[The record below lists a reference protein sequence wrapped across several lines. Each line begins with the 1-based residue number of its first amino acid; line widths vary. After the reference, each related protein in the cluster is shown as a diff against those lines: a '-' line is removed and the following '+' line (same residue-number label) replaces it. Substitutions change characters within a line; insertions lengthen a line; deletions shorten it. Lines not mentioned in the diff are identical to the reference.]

1 VSAAEFTLPAYAKI
15 NLGLRVHGRRE
26 DGYHELT
33 TAFQTISLHDNLAFQ
48 NLPDGRLELA
58 CSDPEIPADESN
70 LVMRAAVA
78 LRERYGVG
86 RGARVELQKVVPAGG
101 GLGGGSS
108 DAAVTLLG
116 LANLWE
122 VETDARE
129 LAEIGARLGADVPFF
144 LTGGTALGTGTGTEI
159 KPLEDA
165 PKMHL
170 VVVTPGVKVSTAE
183 AYKALGARA
192 LTKDEAAANLSV
204 SRTEADF
211 SVSHS
216 GVMSNDFEP
225 VVVRLYPEI
234 GRATEALAE
243 AGAGVT
249 LLSGSGSSV
258 FGVFESKGEA
268 GGARAALKPERGWR
282 VFACETLTRAEYLA
296 ALGRSAAVLRP
307 VRGA

>member
-1 VSAAEFTLPAYAKI
+1 MSAAEFTLPAFAKI

-33 TAFQTISLHDNLAFQ
+33 TVFQTISLHDRLAFQ
-48 NLPDGRLELA
+48 PLSNGKLELV
-58 CSDPEIPADESN
+58 CSDPEIPTDEGN
-70 LVMRAAVA
+70 LVIRAASA
-78 LRERYGVG
+78 LRGRYGV
-86 RGARVELQKVVPAGG
+86 RLGARVELEKVVPA
-101 GLGGGSS
+101 GGGSS

-122 VETDARE
+122 IQTDVRE

-159 KPLEDA
+159 RPLEDA

-192 LTKDEAAANLSV
+192 LTKVEAAANLSV

-216 GVMSNDFEP
+216 GVWSNDFEA
-225 VVVRLYPEI
+225 VVTRLYPEI
-234 GRATEALAE
+234 GRASEALKSV
-243 AGAGVT
+243 GARRA

-268 GGARAALKPERGWR
+268 GRVARAALKPERGWR

>member
-33 TAFQTISLHDNLAFQ
+33 TVFQTVSLHDRLAFQ
-48 NLPDGRLELA
+48 NLADGRLELT

-70 LVMRAAVA
+70 IVLRAAAA
-78 LRERYGVG
+78 LRERYGVR
-86 RGARVELQKVVPAGG
+86 RGARVELEKVVPAGG

-122 VETDARE
+122 IETGVRE

-159 KPLEDA
+159 KPLGDA
-165 PKMHL
+165 PKRHL

-216 GVMSNDFEP
+216 GVMTNDFEP
-225 VVVRLYPEI
+225 VVVRLHPEI
-234 GRATEALAE
+234 GRARDALKSV
-243 AGAGVT
+243 GAGRA

-268 GGARAALKPERGWR
+268 GRARAALKPEGGWR
-282 VFACETLTRAEYLA
+282 IFACETLTRAEYLA

>member
-1 VSAAEFTLPAYAKI
+1 
-15 NLGLRVHGRRE
+15 
-26 DGYHELT
+26 
-33 TAFQTISLHDNLAFQ
+33 
-48 NLPDGRLELA
+48 
-58 CSDPEIPADESN
+58 
-70 LVMRAAVA
+70 
-78 LRERYGVG
+78 
-86 RGARVELQKVVPAGG
+86 
-101 GLGGGSS
+101 
-108 DAAVTLLG
+108 
-116 LANLWE
+116 
-122 VETDARE
+122 
-129 LAEIGARLGADVPFF
+129 VPFF

-170 VVVTPGVKVSTAE
+170 VVVAPGVKVSTAE

-211 SVSHS
+211 SVSHR

-225 VVVRLYPEI
+225 VVARLYPEI
-234 GRATEALAE
+234 ARAAEALGE
-243 AGAGVT
+243 AGAGRT

-258 FGVFESKGEA
+258 FGVFESKWEA
-268 GGARAALKPERGWR
+268 GRAGAALKPEEGWR

-296 ALGRSAAVLRP
+296 ALGHSAAVLRP